1 MSNRLF
7 EFFNK
12 TSIPTNQKSLPQINS
27 VMANTY
33 VSAPINFSRTPEYL
47 MGLNKG
53 YVYTCNKIN
62 SQTVASV
69 PLHLYANQ
77 KSTKLGKWVETS
89 KISKKQ
95 FKHIKETQFK
105 YANVTENDIVEIVSH
120 PFLDLINT
128 VSTSLDNFTLFEITE
143 NYLGLI
149 GNCYWL
155 LKKDKDGL
163 PIEIEVLPSEF
174 VNVMLD
180 EQSNIVGYRYQV
192 QGMGVFKEYNVSDIV
207 HLKNPVAGSFKR
219 NNISMFPK
227 TSIYGLGHLEACID
241 SVELMN
247 SIETYEKALFDNNCR
262 PDFVVKYKNGQLL
275 DEKFKK
281 LSTQWKQIFRGARNA
296 GKVAILDQDFD
307 IINLGFSPKDLSYI
321 EGKKWLRTSITNAF
335 GVHENFISVENANRA
350 SSEMSIEQYYRF
362 TILPKLRRIQECL
375 NTSIVKLYDDNLFV
389 SFEDPVPENA
399 EAVVKKETSD
409 LQNGILSINEIREN
423 RGLVLLEGDEYEL
436 PHKNGYTTN
445 VNPIEEVPLNEED
458 K

>member
-1 MSNRLF
+1 MANKLDA
-7 EFFNK
+7 FFNK
-12 TSIPTNQKSLPQINS
+12 LGITTNQKSLPQINS

-62 SQTVASV
+62 AQTVASV
-69 PLHLYANQ
+69 PLKLYANQ
-77 KSTKLGKWVETS
+77 KGTQLGKWVETAKVS
-89 KISKKQ
+89 HKQ
-95 FKHIKETQFK
+95 FKNIKETQFK
-105 YANVTENDIVEIVSH
+105 YANVKENDIVEIVSH

-128 VSTSLDNFTLFEITE
+128 VSISLDNFTLFEVTE
-143 NYLGLI
+143 QYLGLI
-149 GNCYWL
+149 GNCYWYV
-155 LKKDKDGL
+155 KKDESGL

-180 EQSNIVGYRYQV
+180 KDSNIVGYRYQV
-192 QGMGVFKEYNVSDIV
+192 QGMGIFKEYKIDEIV
-207 HLKNPVAGSFKR
+207 HFKNPVAGTFKR
-219 NNISMFPK
+219 NNIAMFPK

-275 DEKFKK
+275 DEKMKK
-281 LSTQWKQIFRGARNA
+281 LSTQWKQIFRGEKNA

-350 SSEMSIEQYYRF
+350 SSETSIEIYYRF

-375 NTSIVKLYDDNLFV
+375 NTSLVKLYDDNLFC
-389 SFEDPVPENA
+389 SFEDPTPENFD
-399 EAVVKKETSD
+399 AVIKKETAD
-409 LQNGILSINEIREN
+409 LKLGIVTVNEIREQ
-423 RGLVLLEGDEYEL
+423 RGLEPFADEKYDL
-436 PHKNGYTTN
+436 PMDNSSTSDSMETDIPTN
-445 VNPIEEVPLNEED
+445 KL
-458 K
+458 